1 MFALSALPVPVAV
14 AVAMF
19 QRRLYDVQLAASRT
33 LTYVALSAV
42 LAGVYALVVVGVGVM
57 LQDRGAPWLP
67 LAATAV
73 VAVAF
78 APAARLGAGPRQPAD
93 VRALGG
99 SGDGAGR
106 HRPTAGGLRRLGPP
120 CSTR

>member
-1 MFALSALPVPVAV
+1 M
-14 AVAMF
+14 
-19 QRRLYDVQLAASRT
+19 ASRT
-33 LTYVALSAV
+33 LTYLALSAV
-42 LAGVYALVVVGVGVM
+42 LAGVYAMVVVGVGVM
-57 LQDRGAPWLP
+57 LQDRGASWLP

-78 APAARLGAGPRQPAD
+78 APLRDWVQGLVNHAD

-99 SGDGAGR
+99 SSHGAW
-106 HRPTAGGLRRLGPP
+106 PTPAAGWRTPPTRSP